1 MDATYKES
9 AIAQIEGN
17 PTINLFLKEDLTEIF
32 RLKSESTMKRMCKQ
46 DGKGRFF
53 YDSDESDLAADLD
66 KIVTQAEVNKLRRQG
81 YEFQSAEINEK
92 FPATYRRGGHYYIN
106 GYRQY

>member
-1 MDATYKES
+1 MDATYKAS
-9 AIAQIEGN
+9 AMAQIEGN
-17 PTINLFLKEDLTEIF
+17 PTINLFLKEDLIEIF
-32 RLKSESTMKRMCKQ
+32 RLKSESAMKQMCKQ
-46 DGKGRFF
+46 DGNGRFF
-53 YDSDESDLAADLD
+53 YDSDESDLASDLD

-81 YEFQSAEINEK
+81 YKFQSAEINEK